1 MAGDAG
7 PVAEFLGDGQ
17 GGLVALFGGVV
28 VAAVL
33 GEYPEL
39 VVAGGEAGPVAEF
52 LEDGQGGL
60 VALFGGVVV
69 AARIGEVPELVVG
82 GGDGWPGRRVPR

>member
-1 MAGDAG
+1 MAG

-28 VAAVL
+28 VAAEL
-33 GEYPEL
+33 GEHPEL
-39 VVAGGEAGPVAEF
+39 VVAAGEAGPVAEF
-52 LEDGQGGL
+52 LDDGQGGL

-69 AARIGEVPELVVG
+69 AAGLGEVPELSG
-82 GGDGWPGRRVPR
+82 SWRPGRPGRRVPR